1 MYWVWLHSQSKGT
14 GRHCM
19 LAVANK
25 APGPDCTAS
34 VSTAEFMQWSN
45 AAKSSVVTAVDK
57 LLESGELKMI
67 VPASGSRPAMYA
79 LPLAVGFKR
88 PQRGSLGTET
98 GPREEA
104 SRSGNET
111 KSPTAGSE
119 NRTERENPLGPE
131 TGPNGYG
138 NRTHKGPET
147 GPHYQSQYTKPVV
160 ESWEDATPAPAADP
174 IPDVVRP
181 LVDGMRANGLT
192 VRWPFKGSQWFEI
205 HALMKRSGTAAL
217 IEYARAA
224 AAGARTPVLSAK
236 YFLGGWRE
244 LPPAADPGSEIVPIS
259 PQLRAINGHQ
269 PARPSTTDQRVQA
282 ALDLAARFAAE
293 EGTR

>member
-25 APGPDCTAS
+25 APGADCTAS

-45 AAKSSVVTAVDK
+45 AAKSSVVAAVDK

-98 GPREEA
+98 GPREEV

-111 KSPTAGSE
+111 KSTPAGSG
-119 NRTERENPLGPE
+119 NRTEADPALGPE
-131 TGPNGYG
+131 TVPNGSG
-138 NRTHKGPET
+138 NRTNKGPET
-147 GPHYQSQYTKPVV
+147 GPHYQSHSPKR
-160 ESWEDATPAPAADP
+160 ERAIDAPAEVDDFPAFA
-174 IPDVVRP
+174 RP
-181 LVDGMRANGLT
+181 LSDQLGVAGVN
-192 VRWPFKGSQWFEI
+192 VRWPFNAIEWFKLDAAI
-205 HALMKRSGTAAL
+205 KKSGIPALVD
-217 IEYARAA
+217 YARRTYDRKH
-224 AAGARTPVLSAK
+224 GDIDSAR
-236 YFLGGWRE
+236 YFLRGWGE
-244 LPPAADPGSEIVPIS
+244 LPPLPTAGTERPP
-259 PQLRAINGHQ
+259 LRAVNGTGWK
-269 PARPSTTDQRVQA
+269 PYTNPDPSVYKN
-282 ALDLAARFAAE
+282 
-293 EGTR
+293 GWS